1 MLPYEHTAPSHL
13 TLSMPYPTPPYPTI
27 PYPTLPYPTLPYP
40 TLPYPILPHPT
51 LPYPILSYPASAS
64 PPFHFLTRP
73 PFSPLF
79 HRRRE
84 LSTAVCDSL
93 LCVLS
98 KGIPLRIAISWTG
111 TSTEEAG
118 LAVNKLAVTGRGKE
132 GASWNKSDQ
141 LFRCV
146 CSYSCVIVVVIVMQ
160 GGFVRMSRIKVIC
173 VVDMRYSPP
182 LPLPLSLLLPLFSS
196 NPYSRGGIS
205 SVSAVVKFL
214 TYPNCC

>member
-1 MLPYEHTAPSHL
+1 MTGVQTCALP
-13 TLSMPYPTPPYPTI
+13 I
-27 PYPTLPYPTLPYP
+27 
-40 TLPYPILPHPT
+40 
-51 LPYPILSYPASAS
+51 SYPS
-64 PPFHFLTRP
+64 PPLHFLTLP

-118 LAVNKLAVTGRGKE
+118 LAVNKLTVTGRGKE

-146 CSYSCVIVVVIVMQ
+146 CSYSCVVVVVIVMR
-160 GGFVRMSRIKVIC
+160 GGFVTMSRIEVTC
-173 VVDMRYSPP
+173 VVDMRYSPHPP
-182 LPLPLSLLLPLFSS
+182 LPLPLPLFSS